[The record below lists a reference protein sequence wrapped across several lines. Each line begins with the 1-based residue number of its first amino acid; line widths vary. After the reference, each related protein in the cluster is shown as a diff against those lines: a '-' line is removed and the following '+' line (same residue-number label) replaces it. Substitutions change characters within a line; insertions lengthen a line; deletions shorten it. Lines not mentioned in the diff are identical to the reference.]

1 MWELPGLRNW
11 CDDLNWDGG
20 RGACG
25 QGFHG
30 RFSRR
35 GFPGTDGEHGAEAR
49 RRGGRMGGRK
59 PL

>member
-1 MWELPGLRNW
+1 MILTGME
-11 CDDLNWDGG
+11 DGV
-20 RGACG
+20 ACG

-49 RRGGRMGGRK
+49 RRGGRMGGRN

>member
-1 MWELPGLRNW
+1 ME
-11 CDDLNWDGG
+11 DGEPAD
-20 RGACG
+20 RGSMAG
-25 QGFHG
+25 SAG
-30 RFSRR
+30 R